1 MKKVETEK
9 LENVEND
16 DVKVFRIAKQ
26 MRKKNKDIVG
36 EKCTRDDSEKLAYSN
51 EETKKLGS
59 SNMKDYSCY
68 SGDG

>member
-51 EETKKLGS
+51 EETKKAW
-59 SNMKDYSCY
+59 K
-68 SGDG
+68 